1 MNFSNQVIFYIGV
14 SLMGTT
20 LILAIICFFLRKIQ
34 WLKLSNQLDQEY
46 GKSNKKKIRGEWLNE

>member
-1 MNFSNQVIFYIGV
+1 MNFSNQIIFYIGIILMV
-14 SLMGTT
+14 SA

-46 GKSNKKKIRGEWLNE
+46 GKRNKKKNRGEWLNE

>member
-34 WLKLSNQLDQEY
+34 WLKLSNQLNQEY
-46 GKSNKKKIRGEWLNE
+46 GKNNKKKIRGE